1 LAKSAYLE
9 LRRKENS
16 MPRLNKVIEL
26 LEQGKVVFGGAVVV
40 PGNIEGAMAFADLG
54 YDFIIFEMEHEGF
67 NLPNL
72 RLSLQFLLNRKRI
85 VTKAALQ
92 PDVVPFVRVPPNARE
107 FNQWV
112 IKQTLDTGVYGLI
125 LPHLDTVEQARA
137 AVIACRY
144 PQATGAPDHDPSG
157 QRGWAPLVAPRYWG
171 LSASEY
177 TEAADL
183 WPLDPRGEM
192 FFMPLI
198 EGVEGVRNLP
208 SILRDVKGIS
218 AIWAGSG
225 DLAMELGV
233 PCNMTDPRVEEGY
246 QQILKACK
254 EFNVPCACIAFRPED
269 VERRLEQGFRI
280 IITVPTLVDRA
291 FEAGKK
297 LAGR

>member
-1 LAKSAYLE
+1 
-9 LRRKENS
+9 

-26 LEQGKVVFGGAVVV
+26 LEQGQVVFGGAVVT
-40 PGNIEGAMAFADLG
+40 PGEIENTMAFADLG
-54 YDFIIFEMEHEGF
+54 YDFIIFEMEHLGF
-67 NLPNL
+67 DFPNL
-72 RLSLQFLLNRKRI
+72 RLSLQFLLNRRRI
-85 VTKAALQ
+85 ANGSSLQ
-92 PDVVPFVRVPPNARE
+92 PDVMPFVRVPPNARE
-107 FNQWV
+107 LNQWV

-144 PQATGAPDHDPSG
+144 PQAAGAADYEPPG

-171 LSASEY
+171 LNGREY
-177 TEAADL
+177 TELADL
-183 WPLDPRGEM
+183 WPLDSRGEM

-208 SILRDVKGIS
+208 GILKEVKGIS

-225 DLAMELGV
+225 DLAMELGA
-233 PCNMTDPRVEEGY
+233 PANMSDPRVEEGY

-254 EFNVPCACIAFRPED
+254 QYRVPCACIAFRPED
-269 VERRLEQGFRI
+269 VEKRLEQGFRI
-280 IITVPTLVDRA
+280 IITIPTLVDRA

-297 LAGR
+297 LSGR

>member
-1 LAKSAYLE
+1 
-9 LRRKENS
+9 
-16 MPRLNKVIEL
+16 MVRLNKVIEL
-26 LEQGKVVFGGAVVV
+26 LEQGKVVFGGGVVT
-40 PGNIEGAMAFADLG
+40 PGELENTMAFADLG
-54 YDFIIFEMEHEGF
+54 YDFIIFEMEHLGF
-67 NLPNL
+67 DFPSL
-72 RLSLQFLLNRKRI
+72 RLSLQFLLNRRRI
-85 VTKAALQ
+85 STSGSLQ
-92 PDVVPFVRVPPNARE
+92 PDVMPFVRVPPNARE
-107 FNQWV
+107 LNQWV

-144 PQATGAPDHDPSG
+144 PQATAAVDYEPAG

-171 LSASEY
+171 LNGREY
-177 TEAADL
+177 TELADL

-208 SILRDVKGIS
+208 SILKEVKGIS

-233 PCNMTDPRVEEGY
+233 PANMADPRVEDGV

-254 EFNVPCACIAFRPED
+254 QYSVPCACIAFRAEE
-269 VERRLEQGFRI
+269 VEKRLEQGFRI
-280 IITVPTLVDRA
+280 IITIPTLADRA

-297 LAGR
+297 LSGREK